1 MRPKVYF
8 KKLFLKIS
16 QNSQENTRAKT
27 SVLIKLLAE
36 TINLRKLWCRCFH
49 VNLDKFIRTAIFRT
63 PPNDYFYVKFILWN
77 RKLVLLL

>member
-36 TINLRKLWCRCFH
+36 TIN
-49 VNLDKFIRTAIFRT
+49 FIKGNSGAGVFMWI
-63 PPNDYFYVKFILWN
+63 
-77 RKLVLLL
+77 